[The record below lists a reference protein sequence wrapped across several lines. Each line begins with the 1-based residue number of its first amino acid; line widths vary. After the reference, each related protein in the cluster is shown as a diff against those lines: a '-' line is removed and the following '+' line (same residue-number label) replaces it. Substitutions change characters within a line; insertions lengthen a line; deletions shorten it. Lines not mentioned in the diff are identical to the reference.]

1 VDPYWLCRNI
11 ASSWVHAESV
21 PDFFRCLAWTYSAK
35 LPAKLKKR
43 EWAIGF
49 RYPAPV
55 GSVRLLLRANS
66 GSDAFIQ
73 GEVFHHRY
81 YEIPLASPPETI
93 LDLGANTG
101 MTAVYFGRAYPAAR
115 LACVEPV
122 PDNLRVLARNLELNA
137 IRAEV
142 IAGAVDAA
150 DGSVRIELGSM
161 DYGHKVADPYA
172 HASRPSIEA
181 VAYSIPTILRRLGW
195 QRIGLLKVDIEG
207 HEKILFSADCDWLD
221 HVDAMCI
228 ECHPGFGEAD
238 LVELAGKYG
247 FGRPEQLPGI
257 WFLVREPRAIRQ

>member
-122 PDNLRVLARNLELNA
+122 PDNLRVLARNL
-137 IRAEV
+137 RSAE
-142 IAGAVDAA
+142 IPGRTYAVCGILADKDAA
-150 DGSVRIELGSM
+150 AIAAILCDSIDAWWCVSIDGNRGRSGEDLAQAVRAAVRVPVHAAGSVAAACAAAAAAATSRDRIVVFGSFHTVGPAL
-161 DYGHKVADPYA
+161 DWF
-172 HASRPSIEA
+172 EA
-181 VAYSIPTILRRLGW
+181 A
-195 QRIGLLKVDIEG
+195 GLLP
-207 HEKILFSADCDWLD
+207 SAAL
-221 HVDAMCI
+221 
-228 ECHPGFGEAD
+228 
-238 LVELAGKYG
+238 
-247 FGRPEQLPGI
+247 PEYTAPL
-257 WFLVREPRAIRQ
+257 RAV